1 MLDDVGALVSRV
13 SAKQTSDRVARLK
26 RRFRADPALGG
37 DLDLL
42 RGATGLLDSY
52 SYALDA
58 RCFVFQLFA
67 PVLHGAAADAK
78 WDAFL
83 ARGGLDVADEDVDA
97 PPPAAAPPEDRPAL
111 SFSPRT

>member
-67 PVLHGAAADAK
+67 PLLHGTDADAR
-78 WDAFL
+78 WAAFL
-83 ARGGLDVADEDVDA
+83 ADGETPDA
-97 PPPAAAPPEDRPAL
+97 PPPPAAADVDAAL
-111 SFSPRT
+111 FGEEPGADL